1 MNKPHIV
8 ILGAGYGGIMTAVK
22 LQKQLRQNEA
32 EITLVHK
39 YDYHFQASCLHE
51 NAAGTLHQDRSK
63 IKIKDIINR
72 SKINF
77 IIDDVV
83 SIKKDAKKVRLKNRD
98 LHYDLLVIGLGFEP
112 RAEGIPG
119 LYEHAY
125 SITDINS
132 ARFVREH
139 IEYNFASYVNADK
152 KDDSKLNI
160 VISGGGILGV
170 EFAGELIHQIPEI
183 CREFDI
189 EKTQVHVYMLA
200 ENKSLLPGFDEE
212 LEHYAATSLQSRGVE
227 IIHLDQLKAYQDNRV
242 IYEAGGIERKIA
254 THTFIWTGGVQVNP
268 VFEKAG
274 LALKNKKIEV
284 HSNMLSTID
293 DSIFV
298 VGECAYVTDENGE
311 EISPTAKKAI
321 EEAAVVAKNIAS
333 RLRNKEL
340 TSCRPVK
347 QGTFATLGRDD
358 GVATIQ
364 NRRIFGWKAVL
375 VKRIYDNHY
384 LYQLG
389 GWQLLLKKGHF
400 HLL

>member
-22 LQKQLRQNEA
+22 LQKQLGKSEA

-39 YDYHFQASCLHE
+39 YDYHFQASCLHK
-51 NAAGTLHQDRSK
+51 NAAGTLHQDHSK

-83 SIKKDAKKVRLKNRD
+83 SIKRKTKKVKLHNKE

-119 LYEHAY
+119 LDEHAY

-139 IEYNFASYVNADK
+139 IEYNFASYANAVK
-152 KDDSKLNI
+152 KEKGNLNI
-160 VISGGGILGV
+160 VIGGGGILGV
-170 EFAGELIHQIPEI
+170 EFAGELIDQIPAI
-183 CREFDI
+183 CREYDI
-189 EKTQVHVYMLA
+189 EKPQVHLYMLE
-200 ENKSLLPGFDEE
+200 ENKSLLPDFDEK
-212 LEHYAATSLQSRGVE
+212 LVHYAATSLQSRGVE
-227 IIHLDQLKAYQDNRV
+227 IIHQATLKECRDNKI
-242 IYEAGGIERKIA
+242 IYEAEGKEQIID
-254 THTFIWTGGVQVNP
+254 THTFIWTGGVQANP

-284 HSNMLSTID
+284 HANMLSTKD

-298 VGECAYVTDENGE
+298 VGECAYAADEKGN
-311 EISPTAKKAI
+311 EILPTAKKAI
-321 EEAAVVAKNIAS
+321 EEATVVAKNISS

-340 TSCRPVK
+340 TACQPVK
-347 QGTFATLGRDD
+347 QDMLATLGRDD

-364 NRRIFGWKAVL
+364 NRMVFGWKAAL
-375 VKRIYDNHY
+375 IKRIFDNHY

-389 GWQLLLKKGHF
+389 GWHLLLKKGNF